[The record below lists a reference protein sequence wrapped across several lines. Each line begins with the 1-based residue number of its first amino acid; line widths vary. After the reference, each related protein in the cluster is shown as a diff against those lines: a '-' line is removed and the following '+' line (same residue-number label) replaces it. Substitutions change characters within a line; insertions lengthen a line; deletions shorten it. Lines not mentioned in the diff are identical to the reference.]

1 MSVFECPDHLLTCA
15 AHILCLQ
22 DECVDASGDFLGQDL
37 CAYHSVLVR
46 AYRLTYFIRKS
57 TAHQRICNLDLGTV
71 ASLVGDFVSSVPEV
85 PSGILSWGH
94 LCPQT
99 CSFCEEPLPPTM
111 LEATST
117 ATATASTTATSKAG
131 VSTTTT
137 STSATPTTATS
148 TGTTATVTSTMT
160 TIAAPGELSGFFV
173 LAMPDPTLFCEH
185 EGTVAAVRTAL
196 ATMIGQPDVA
206 ISVLL
211 SARPWNGRRLDGNVD
226 GPLQHR
232 RLQADDSAYTCDAGN
247 CSLGALSSGSSAS
260 WSACLVYRTC
270 LIERC
275 ENPPPSLTM
284 NFQVCGPPPM
294 FSCKYS
300 LNSLSSM
307 IPESITLEWLCPAA
321 CNQCQNDEVGTAESS
336 TTTILSSTATVTATS
351 ATATTTATVIATSI
365 TSTSTTTTTLLF
377 ARVSYTI
384 EAPLEEVEA
393 IVATLEGHSLPG
405 MASVIDSALQDAGLS
420 AYVGVEVKHHE
431 VAAGPHVATSTIVA
445 TTGTATTSTGTAIA
459 AATETTTGTGTE
471 TLTSS
476 LVPEIVQGTLAMIV
490 SDPTAFARSKE
501 VKTGLREGLAQVVGV
516 AAEFVEVVI
525 NVLRRLGEAAARR
538 MSEGH
543 VEVVFTISIP
553 QHQALASNTS
563 AEAISSKLNTTNT
576 SSVEAVLTTVVGRHL
591 QAAGGNASFTVQ
603 VRSMSSRTLS
613 TSSVADVGADT
624 EGDAFVEK
632 TDPNATVNTTANTTA
647 LEMSGGESIET
658 PDSLSSADDVTTGAA
673 SLAIASISLI
683 AMMGCCVVLL
693 VLLRW
698 QRRRRLGQERPSPN
712 TNGDA
717 IQKMGQLGGRSN
729 APDENNAIEVETV
742 EEVDPE
748 KTSLAPALLKGV
760 VGEEEKEKEKKD
772 EAPGS
777 PEEILAARSKAKQT
791 RVKMSL

>member
-1 MSVFECPDHLLTCA
+1 
-15 AHILCLQ
+15 
-22 DECVDASGDFLGQDL
+22 
-37 CAYHSVLVR
+37 
-46 AYRLTYFIRKS
+46 
-57 TAHQRICNLDLGTV
+57 
-71 ASLVGDFVSSVPEV
+71 
-85 PSGILSWGH
+85 
-94 LCPQT
+94 
-99 CSFCEEPLPPTM
+99 
-111 LEATST
+111 
-117 ATATASTTATSKAG
+117 
-131 VSTTTT
+131 
-137 STSATPTTATS
+137 
-148 TGTTATVTSTMT
+148 
-160 TIAAPGELSGFFV
+160 
-173 LAMPDPTLFCEH
+173 
-185 EGTVAAVRTAL
+185 
-196 ATMIGQPDVA
+196 
-206 ISVLL
+206 
-211 SARPWNGRRLDGNVD
+211 
-226 GPLQHR
+226 
-232 RLQADDSAYTCDAGN
+232 
-247 CSLGALSSGSSAS
+247 
-260 WSACLVYRTC
+260 
-270 LIERC
+270 
-275 ENPPPSLTM
+275 
-284 NFQVCGPPPM
+284 
-294 FSCKYS
+294 
-300 LNSLSSM
+300 
-307 IPESITLEWLCPAA
+307 
-321 CNQCQNDEVGTAESS
+321 
-336 TTTILSSTATVTATS
+336 
-351 ATATTTATVIATSI
+351 
-365 TSTSTTTTTLLF
+365 
-377 ARVSYTI
+377 
-384 EAPLEEVEA
+384 
-393 IVATLEGHSLPG
+393 
-405 MASVIDSALQDAGLS
+405 
-420 AYVGVEVKHHE
+420 
-431 VAAGPHVATSTIVA
+431 
-445 TTGTATTSTGTAIA
+445 
-459 AATETTTGTGTE
+459 
-471 TLTSS
+471 
-476 LVPEIVQGTLAMIV
+476 V